1 MFYSE
6 LILTKKGP
14 LANIW
19 LAAHL
24 SKKLSKTQIFDTNIE
39 GSVESIVNPAFPL
52 ALRVSGHLLLGV
64 VRIYSRQV
72 KYLFA
77 DCNYARSSLS
87 RVSNKRANSA
97 RLYHYFHFFLIDFS
111 LRNIHCP

>member
-1 MFYSE
+1 MFYSDI
-6 LILTKKGP
+6 ILAKKGP

-24 SKKLSKTQIFDTNIE
+24 TKKLSKAQIFDTNIE
-39 GSVESIVNPAFPL
+39 DSVESIANPEHPL

-64 VRIYSRQV
+64 VRIFNRQV
-72 KYLFA
+72 KYLVA

-87 RVSNKRANSA
+87 RVR
-97 RLYHYFHFFLIDFS
+97 
-111 LRNIHCP
+111 

>member
-1 MFYSE
+1 MFYSDI
-6 LILTKKGP
+6 ILAKKGP

-24 SKKLSKTQIFDTNIE
+24 SNKLSKTQIFDTNIE
-39 GSVESIVNPAFPL
+39 GSVQSITQPAFPL

-87 RVSNKRANSA
+87 KVRARVRA
-97 RLYHYFHFFLIDFS
+97 
-111 LRNIHCP
+111 